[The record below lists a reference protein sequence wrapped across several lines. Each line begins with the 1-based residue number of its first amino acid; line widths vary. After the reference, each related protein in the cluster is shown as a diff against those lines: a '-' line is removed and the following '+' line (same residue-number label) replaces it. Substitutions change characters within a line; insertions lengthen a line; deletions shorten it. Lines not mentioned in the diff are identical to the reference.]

1 MSEPGRLLPSRR
13 TRPASGRLDRAV
25 QRAGRL
31 LCWSLATGMGTAAAD
46 LVLDPREAWW
56 RSLWPLPWYL
66 TGLSVL
72 TWAVLRARQKAAQR
86 PDEEDVFPGEWEEA
100 A

>member
-1 MSEPGRLLPSRR
+1 MSEPGRALP
-13 TRPASGRLDRAV
+13 V

-31 LCWSLATGMGTAAAD
+31 LCWSLATGMVTAAAD
-46 LVLDPREAWW
+46 LVLDPQTAWW
-56 RSLWPLPWYL
+56 RSLWLLPWYL

-72 TWAVLRARQKAAQR
+72 AWAVLRARQKAAQR
-86 PDEEDVFPGEWEEA
+86 PDEDDVSPERWERA